1 MKPGREGVSPGV
13 KWSHKTFSC
22 PHFYSKRL
30 ALNLYA
36 RWSGCAMTDSQL
48 THSRFQNP
56 KSLHRISL
64 CGIINVLR
72 YGANFQCLFKVS
84 SEFHVVLWSPLSR
97 CSIQKEC
104 ALGLLARSW
113 ISMGE
118 GPQQCPS
125 MTLTPPEIS
134 VSADIK
140 VKSASPHASVTP
152 GIQNKCL
159 FYVVSRISL
168 MRSVAFETLQ
178 KFLGTSFAQV
188 KGS

>member
-1 MKPGREGVSPGV
+1 
-13 KWSHKTFSC
+13 
-22 PHFYSKRL
+22 
-30 ALNLYA
+30 
-36 RWSGCAMTDSQL
+36 
-48 THSRFQNP
+48 
-56 KSLHRISL
+56 
-64 CGIINVLR
+64 
-72 YGANFQCLFKVS
+72 
-84 SEFHVVLWSPLSR
+84 
-97 CSIQKEC
+97 
-104 ALGLLARSW
+104 
-113 ISMGE
+113 MGE

-178 KFLGTSFAQV
+178 KFFGTSFAQV
-188 KGS
+188 K